1 MKKFFII
8 IFCASSISWSQEDL
22 KNLEGVDIIGN
33 RLGFKKVGLYDEEVA
48 DKFTIRG
55 FSQMEIFTNE
65 LSDDF
70 WSAKN
75 TTCLKAHPGKDE
87 LDSYLQLKWN
97 KDQDGCDWVG
107 MGFGWDSW
115 AAKDIAY
122 IQDTIAIELQVR
134 STGKSFTNLPW
145 AFGIEDYAGRQA
157 WLGYSK
163 SFLIGQEITQQWTKV
178 QIPFSL
184 FPCEDNQLDLTS
196 VKQLIIQFFGEGAI
210 EVNSIKIIPFSGKL
224 KLDIHA
230 APISNS
236 PSIDGDLTDW
246 NTSFTSLSEDH
257 SFAVRYNPDTLFFAF
272 SIMDDT
278 PMQNSQKERNSWN
291 GDAIELAFSTNPT
304 ANEKRKFFLLS
315 DQHIGIVSGSNIP
328 VWSYTA
334 SSEMPTIMKS
344 FKQNERG
351 YTVEIAVPYYALYN
365 QQLQAGTQL
374 GFEVA
379 IDLGTNE
386 KRESQSRWNSSYEE
400 GFNLSPAKWGKLIL
414 DK

>member
-1 MKKFFII
+1 MNKFFII

-33 RLGFKKVGLYDEEVA
+33 RLEFKKVGLYDEEVPG
-48 DKFTIRG
+48 KFTIRG
-55 FSQMEIFTNE
+55 FSQMDIYTDE

-75 TTCLKAHPGKDE
+75 TTCLNAHQGKDE

-163 SFLIGQEITQQWTKV
+163 SFLTGQEITQQWTKV
-178 QIPFSL
+178 QLPFSL
-184 FPCEDNQLDLTS
+184 FPCEENQLDLTS

-210 EVNSIKIIPFSGKL
+210 EVNSIKIVPFSSKL
-224 KLDIHA
+224 KLDMA
-230 APISNS
+230 ASLISKS
-236 PSIDGDLTDW
+236 PTIDGDLSDW
-246 NTSFTSLSEDH
+246 NTSFTPLSEIH

-272 SIMDDT
+272 SVVDDT
-278 PMQNSQKERNSWN
+278 PLQNSQKERNCWN
-291 GDAIELAFSTNPT
+291 GDAIELAFSTNP
-304 ANEKRKFFLLS
+304 NVDEKRKFYLLS
-315 DQHIGIVSGSNIP
+315 DQHIGIFCGSNNAA
-328 VWSYTA
+328 WNY
-334 SSEMPTIMKS
+334 SSNIEMPTIQKEIKM
-344 FKQNERG
+344 NERG
-351 YTVEIAVPYYALYN
+351 YTVEIMIPYSNLYN
-365 QQLQAGTQL
+365 QKLVPGTEL
-374 GFEVA
+374 GFEAA
-379 IDLGTNE
+379 IDLGTFE
-386 KRESQSRWNSSYEE
+386 KREQQVRWNSSYQE
-400 GFNLSPAKWGKLIL
+400 GFNLSPAKWGKLL
-414 DK
+414 LE